1 MVTVQVTVFGNW
13 LVSDATQSK
22 QSSRVSFSRLWE
34 FVPLEFCYFVLFV
47 FHIIDYKYMPLK
59 SPPSRVT
66 PSLTIRCLI
75 SIHKQYSSA
84 TVNVVPILHQWTKL
98 SLPWCSAGCQ
108 DSVSLVPP
116 NPEGSLQENVCSQET
131 KHLLLGSAL
140 PDCICYVIW
149 LQNFIKMMRPELT
162 TVTHTGTRSRV
173 VGMGMAG
180 FVVKQ

>member
-1 MVTVQVTVFGNW
+1 MVTVQVVTVFGNW

-47 FHIIDYKYMPLK
+47 FHIIDYKYMPPK
-59 SPPSRVT
+59 SLYKISKSGYT
-66 PSLTIRCLI
+66 LTIRCLI

-116 NPEGSLQENVCSQET
+116 NPEGSLQENICSQET

-162 TVTHTGTRSRV
+162 TVTHTGICSRV
-173 VGMGMAG
+173 VGWEWLAL
-180 FVVKQ
+180 